1 MLTTRISRRAW
12 WTVSGGSLLA
22 VAAAVLW
29 WKNEIPGVEPAG
41 SQLPAAYV
49 DHDGWML
56 SATDKQRLAAP

>member
-1 MLTTRISRRAW
+1 
-12 WTVSGGSLLA
+12 VSGGSLLA